1 MKALANLLN
10 PKEFIKMQGVGNSF
24 VIIQQYEQSDK
35 MLEDLAKKLCHP
47 RLGIGADSLLVL
59 ATNQR

>member
-1 MKALANLLN
+1 
-10 PKEFIKMQGVGNSF
+10 MQGVGNSF

-59 ATNQR
+59 AKNQRP